1 LIWNGSKGFLTTVNV
16 FIGLIN
22 GCCCEAWQDLA
33 KELCIPA
40 PLLSMYEKGSR
51 ETPLGFLEKFAR
63 HFKLQISHIFAL
75 LDETPNEQQN
85 EISVLMNDMKTLLI
99 SLEKET
105 LKGKKRE

>member
-1 LIWNGSKGFLTTVNV
+1 MDVAAKLGKRLKMIRIAAGVK
-16 FIGLIN
+16 
-22 GCCCEAWQDLA
+22 QKDLA